1 MDNSSKVIEFLYTDQ
16 NKRFRVD
23 SYISKYNEQYS
34 RSYIKKLI
42 LEGHLFINS
51 VSIKDPSY
59 KLLNGDKV
67 KIIFPEIKSD
77 IPEPQ
82 NIPLDIVFE
91 DEHLLVINKFAGMV
105 VHPAP
110 GNSQNTLVNA
120 LLYHCNGSLSGIGGV
135 MRPGIVHR
143 LDKDT
148 SGLMIV
154 AKDDYSHRF
163 LSKAI
168 SLKKVD
174 RVYSALVWG
183 KPNNKIDSINLNI
196 GRHPKDRKKMS
207 VMKSKGRSAITDY
220 KLIKNYNIA
229 SLLECTL
236 RTGRTHQIRV
246 HLSYKDLPIIGDQ
259 LYSRRITIS
268 KDFSDIIKNFG
279 RQALHSRNI
288 RFQHPINK
296 KILEFETNLPKDIQ
310 ILKKEL
316 EKFI

>member
-23 SYISKYNEQYS
+23 SYISMYNEQYS

-42 LEGHLFINS
+42 LEGSLFINS

-246 HLSYKDLPIIGDQ
+246 HLSFKGLPIIGDQ

-296 KILEFETNLPKDIQ
+296 KILEFETNLPKDIK

>member
-23 SYISKYNEQYS
+23 SYISMYNEQYS

-42 LEGHLFINS
+42 LEGSLFINS

-246 HLSYKDLPIIGDQ
+246 HLSFKGLPIIGDQ

-296 KILEFETNLPKDIQ
+296 KFLEFETNLPKDIK

>member
-1 MDNSSKVIEFLYTDQ
+1 MDNSSKVIEFLYTDL

-23 SYISKYNEQYS
+23 SYVSSYNKQYS

-42 LEGHLFINS
+42 LEGSLFINS
-51 VSIKDPSY
+51 LSITDPSY
-59 KLLNGDKV
+59 KLINGDKV
-67 KIIFPEIKSD
+67 KIVFPEIKSD

-91 DEHLLVINKFAGMV
+91 DENLLVINKFSGMV

-110 GNSQNTLVNA
+110 GNSKNTLVNA

-174 RVYSALVWG
+174 RLYSALVWG
-183 KPNNKIDSINLNI
+183 KPNNKLGSINLNI
-196 GRHPKDRKKMS
+196 GRHPKNRKKMA
-207 VMKSKGRSAITDY
+207 VVRNNGRSAITDY
-220 KLIKNYNIA
+220 KLIESYNIA
-229 SLLECTL
+229 SLLECSL

-246 HLSYKDLPIIGDQ
+246 HLSFKGFPIIGDQ
-259 LYSRRITIS
+259 LYSKRIAVS
-268 KDFSDIIKNFG
+268 NDFPDVIKNFN
-279 RQALHSRNI
+279 RQALHSRSI

-296 KILEFETNLPKDIQ
+296 KILAFEAKLPKDIMV
-310 ILKKEL
+310 LKKEL
-316 EKFI
+316 EKYI

>member
-23 SYISKYNEQYS
+23 SYISMYNEQYS

-42 LEGHLFINS
+42 LEGSLFINS

-246 HLSYKDLPIIGDQ
+246 HLSFKGLPIIGDQ

-288 RFQHPINK
+288 KFQHPINK
-296 KILEFETNLPKDIQ
+296 KILEFETNLPKDIK

>member
-1 MDNSSKVIEFLYTDQ
+1 MDNSSTVIEFLYRDQ

-23 SYISKYNEQYS
+23 SYISSYNEQYS
-34 RSYIKKLI
+34 RTYIKKLI
-42 LEGHLFINS
+42 LEGSLFINNE
-51 VSIKDPSY
+51 SIKDPSY
-59 KLLNGDKV
+59 KLLSGDKV
-67 KIIFPEIKSD
+67 KIILPEIKSD

-82 NIPLDIVFE
+82 DIPLDIIFE

-110 GNSQNTLVNA
+110 GHSQDTLVNA

-174 RVYSALVWG
+174 RIYSALVWG
-183 KPNNKIDSINLNI
+183 KPNNIMDSINLNI

-207 VMKSKGRSAITDY
+207 VMKNKGRSAITDY

-246 HLSYKDLPIIGDQ
+246 HLSYKGLPIIGDH
-259 LYSRRITIS
+259 LYSRRVTVS
-268 KDFSDIIKNFG
+268 NDLSEVIKNFG
-279 RQALHSRNI
+279 RQALHSRSI

-296 KILEFETNLPKDIQ
+296 QILEFKTNLPKDIK